1 MFQFVQHQQCSYSEH
16 NGPLNG
22 AFLFPSFFTMENDE
36 NVYWHVITN
45 EWEDYAMSEE
55 EKDELINYA
64 KQDGL
69 KYSCTRHVEGET
81 Y

>member
-1 MFQFVQHQQCSYSEH
+1 
-16 NGPLNG
+16 
-22 AFLFPSFFTMENDE
+22 MENDE

-81 Y
+81 YWN